1 MKELDLLKKD
11 WQKSDNSFNQ
21 ISETEIYK
29 MIHKKSSSIVKWI
42 LIISIL
48 EVLLWTCL
56 SFCFDSDGYLK
67 KIEQAEIIT
76 LLTVLNYFNYGVVLA
91 FIYVF
96 YKNYIAISTTV
107 STKQLMHD
115 ILKTRKT
122 VQYYVWYNLG
132 MIVVYCVIAFTIAFV
147 YNPEMIVLKDKIATN
162 GKVMAITIVVLVM
175 TILMFLGVFWLF
187 YRILYGILMRRLY
200 SNYKELKK
208 IDL

>member
-1 MKELDLLKKD
+1 
-11 WQKSDNSFNQ
+11 
-21 ISETEIYK
+21 

-115 ILKTRKT
+115 ILKTE
-122 VQYYVWYNLG
+122 NSS
-132 MIVVYCVIAFTIAFV
+132 
-147 YNPEMIVLKDKIATN
+147 VLC
-162 GKVMAITIVVLVM
+162 
-175 TILMFLGVFWLF
+175 
-187 YRILYGILMRRLY
+187 GI
-200 SNYKELKK
+200 
-208 IDL
+208 I

>member
-11 WQKSDNSFNQ
+11 WQKSDNSFDQ
-21 ISETEIYK
+21 VSEIEIYK

-67 KIEQAEIIT
+67 QMNQIEFIQYFEVFT
-76 LLTVLNYFNYGVVLA
+76 YFNYGVILF
-91 FIYVF
+91 FIYLF
-96 YKNYIAISTTV
+96 YKNYITISTTA
-107 STKQLMHD
+107 STRQLMSD

-132 MIVVYCVIAFTIAFV
+132 MLVITLIIGFIIAFA
-147 YNPEMIVLKDKIATN
+147 YNPEMSILKDKIATN
-162 GKVMAITIVVLVM
+162 GKVMALTIG
-175 TILMFLGVFWLF
+175 ILILTTLLLFGAFWLF
-187 YRILYGILMRRLY
+187 YRVVYGILLRRLY
-200 SNYKELKK
+200 ANYKELKK

>member
-1 MKELDLLKKD
+1 MKELDLLKKIG
-11 WQKSDNSFNQ
+11 KSDNSFNQ

-91 FIYVF
+91 FILY
-96 YKNYIAISTTV
+96 
-107 STKQLMHD
+107 STK
-115 ILKTRKT
+115 I
-122 VQYYVWYNLG
+122 
-132 MIVVYCVIAFTIAFV
+132 I
-147 YNPEMIVLKDKIATN
+147 
-162 GKVMAITIVVLVM
+162 
-175 TILMFLGVFWLF
+175 
-187 YRILYGILMRRLY
+187 
-200 SNYKELKK
+200 
-208 IDL
+208 